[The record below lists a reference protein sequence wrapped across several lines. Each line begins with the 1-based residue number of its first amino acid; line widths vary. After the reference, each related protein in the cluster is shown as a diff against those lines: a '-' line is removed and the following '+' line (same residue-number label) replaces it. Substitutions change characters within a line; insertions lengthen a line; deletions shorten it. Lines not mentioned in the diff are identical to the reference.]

1 MALMMETMNRLGVL
15 GRVVGDVRELGPRKS
30 LLSLM
35 FKWVVSAV
43 VCQYLW
49 VCPMLGEYKRRNVSR
64 NMNMF
69 IAKHFHFY
77 TADDGD
83 NDDFGGDGSSCGLL
97 FSIKK

>member
-1 MALMMETMNRLGVL
+1 
-15 GRVVGDVRELGPRKS
+15 
-30 LLSLM
+30 
-35 FKWVVSAV
+35 
-43 VCQYLW
+43 
-49 VCPMLGEYKRRNVSR
+49 
-64 NMNMF
+64 MF

>member
-1 MALMMETMNRLGVL
+1 MMALMMETMNRLGVL

-49 VCPMLGEYKRRNVSR
+49 VCPMLG
-64 NMNMF
+64 
-69 IAKHFHFY
+69 
-77 TADDGD
+77 
-83 NDDFGGDGSSCGLL
+83 LL
-97 FSIKK
+97 FCRAGDTVAVVSGRGRKNGRILKCNSTH